1 MTRANCSHEAHSEC
15 VVRDKAM
22 KRAVLAYRNEAKIA
36 PYLEALRQLR
46 IEPTL
51 VTPAAPIDSLE
62 GMGLVLTG
70 GGDIDPS
77 LYGQTL
83 DPRADAPDRE
93 RDDLEQRLLREA
105 LSLDLPVLAICRG
118 MQLFNITHAGGSLI
132 QHMEGHK
139 LAHNGTHAVKL
150 SAGSRLAE
158 ILGGGPQS
166 VNSRHHQAVA
176 NLGAQLIVSAKSPDG
191 VIEALERPDLRFAIA
206 VQWHPEGMLAAFPQ
220 QLRLFERFRESLRA

>member
-1 MTRANCSHEAHSEC
+1 
-15 VVRDKAM
+15 M

-36 PYLEALRQLR
+36 PYLEALRQVG
-46 IEPTL
+46 IEPTP
-51 VTPAAPIDSLE
+51 VTPAAPVDSL
-62 GMGLVLTG
+62 GGKGLVLTG
-70 GGDIDPS
+70 GTDIDPS
-77 LYGQTL
+77 LYGEPL
-83 DPRADAPDRE
+83 DSRADVPDRE
-93 RDDLEQRLLREA
+93 RDDLEQRLLQEA

-139 LAHNGTHAVKL
+139 LAHNGTHAVKV

-158 ILGGGPQS
+158 ILGCGPQS

-176 NLGAQLIVSAKSPDG
+176 NFGAQLVVSAKSPDG

-206 VQWHPEGMLAAFPQ
+206 VQWHPEDMLTAFPQ
-220 QLRLFERFRESLRA
+220 QLRLFEAFRESLRA

>member
-1 MTRANCSHEAHSEC
+1 
-15 VVRDKAM
+15 M

-36 PYLEALRQLR
+36 PYLEALRQVG
-46 IEPTL
+46 IEPTP
-51 VTPAAPIDSLE
+51 VTPAAPIASL
-62 GMGLVLTG
+62 GGKGLVLTG
-70 GGDIDPS
+70 GADIDPS
-77 LYGQTL
+77 LYGEPL

-118 MQLFNITHAGGSLI
+118 MQLFNVTHAGGSLV

-139 LAHNGTHAVKL
+139 LANNVTHEVEVG
-150 SAGSRLAE
+150 AGSRLAE
-158 ILGGGPQS
+158 ILGGGRQA

-176 NLGAQLIVSAKSPDG
+176 DVGAQLIVSAKSLDG

-206 VQWHPEGMLAAFPQ
+206 VQWHPEYMLAAFPQ
-220 QLRLFERFRESLRA
+220 QLRLFEAFRES

>member
-1 MTRANCSHEAHSEC
+1 
-15 VVRDKAM
+15 M

-36 PYLEALRQLR
+36 PYLEALRQVG
-46 IEPTL
+46 IEPTP
-51 VTPAAPIDSLE
+51 VTPAAPIASL
-62 GMGLVLTG
+62 GGKGLVLTG
-70 GGDIDPS
+70 GADIDPS
-77 LYGQTL
+77 LYGEPL

-118 MQLFNITHAGGSLI
+118 MQLFNVTHAGGSLV

-139 LAHNGTHAVKL
+139 LANNVTHEVEVG
-150 SAGSRLAE
+150 AGSRLAE
-158 ILGGGPQS
+158 ILGGGRQA

-176 NLGAQLIVSAKSPDG
+176 DVGAQLRVSAKSLDG

-206 VQWHPEGMLAAFPQ
+206 VQWHPEYMLAAFPQ
-220 QLRLFERFRESLRA
+220 QLRLFEAFRES